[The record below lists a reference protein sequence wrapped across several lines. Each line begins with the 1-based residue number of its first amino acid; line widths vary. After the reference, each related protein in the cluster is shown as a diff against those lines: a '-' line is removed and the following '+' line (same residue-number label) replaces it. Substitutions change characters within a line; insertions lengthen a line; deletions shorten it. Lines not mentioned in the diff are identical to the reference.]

1 MKDYKT
7 ENIII
12 LSCSIDMAKSL
23 LMHRKELIAR
33 SPIDIPTGWPS
44 YRFRSLLPVYLENK
58 SLQIDTLHL
67 WLAADLPKKRMIG
80 DIILFIDE
88 VDTKQGVLE
97 IRLVDEQDEQ
107 IYFRECFL
115 LFIQFVVKH
124 FLDSLETIKME
135 TNTSNQDRI
144 QLLRQV
150 GFKLK
155 KREDPYLVWILDLEE
170 LE

>member
-1 MKDYKT
+1 
-7 ENIII
+7 
-12 LSCSIDMAKSL
+12 MAKSL